1 MPISEI
7 LKGAAFEPTHI
18 EAMGL
23 AFEAVCSGLG
33 LTNPDD
39 PLCDLVARKVIECA
53 QRGEH
58 DPERLARIVLSAL
71 KRLPHGRSARM

>member
-1 MPISEI
+1 MPIYDI
-7 LKGAAFEPTHI
+7 LKGGAFEPKHI
-18 EAMGL
+18 QAMGQ

-33 LTNPDD
+33 LTSPDD

-71 KRLPHGRSARM
+71 QRLPHGRSVRM